1 MESRVTWSPH
11 SPALRGSRHECR
23 ALGAAPPPAPPAEIE
38 ADRHALVALYIATDG
53 ANWVRNEG
61 WLTDQPLSTWRG
73 VFTNPE
79 GRVSRLELQVN
90 QLTGTLPPEI
100 GDLTGLVELD
110 VIHNQLTGP
119 ILPGLRRLESLKA
132 LRLSSNQLEGPIPSW
147 LGELSEPHA
156 ARAGQQPVH
165 GFDSA

>member
-1 MESRVTWSPH
+1 M
-11 SPALRGSRHECR
+11 LRGISRFPVS
-23 ALGAAPPPAPPAEIE
+23 AQVVFYGAAGTSAVLSGQPPPPAPPAEIE

-90 QLTGTLPPEI
+90 QLTG
-100 GDLTGLVELD
+100 
-110 VIHNQLTGP
+110 P
-119 ILPGLRRLESLKA
+119 IPPGLRRLASLEA
-132 LRLSSNQLEGPIPSW
+132 LRLSNNQLEGPIPSW
-147 LGELSEPHA
+147 LGELSDLMQL
-156 ARAGQQPVH
+156 G
-165 GFDSA
+165 